1 MNFKYYGL
9 TTQKTDFWFE
19 QPDGSFIK
27 HIRGKVKG
35 AKGEWRPRP
44 RKHRYLMVYDESLTP
59 RWIEEQYPK
68 KDNVEY
74 EGTKVEHQG
83 RLFN

>member
-1 MNFKYYGL
+1 
-9 TTQKTDFWFE
+9 
-19 QPDGSFIK
+19 
-27 HIRGKVKG
+27 
-35 AKGEWRPRP
+35 
-44 RKHRYLMVYDESLTP
+44 MVYDESLTP